1 VREKEGKKA
10 GFVPA
15 TNIMSAAQT
24 PSSTDLLR
32 SLRLIRSAAPED
44 RKRGIALLSKVH
56 DDPRVKQVLEQLYQ
70 NDPDPSV
77 RDIAWQALQLLD
89 PSVAR
94 PDSGQAASSTA
105 PRRPSS
111 GAVPRQSS
119 GRASIPRQSSVRA
132 LFLLSP
138 ANATFFAKELKRIE
152 HEKRRGRIPLWLAV
166 IALLVV
172 GLMWAYI
179 IGADHPDDKLVIT
192 AVALTVA
199 VGALTMLGV
208 IRRRGGLLRRR
219 VLRGQVVECTGHVDD
234 DGDYKILLHYRF
246 RTPTDKVLTGEV
258 RQIRNDLRQM
268 PLPVPGTP
276 VAVFYR
282 NPRSYRLL

>member
-1 VREKEGKKA
+1 M
-10 GFVPA
+10 
-15 TNIMSAAQT
+15 NIMSTAQT
-24 PSSTDLLR
+24 PSSTDLSR
-32 SLRLIRSAAPED
+32 SLQLIRSAAPED
-44 RKRGIALLSKVH
+44 RKRGIALLSKIH
-56 DDPRVKQVLEQLYQ
+56 DDPRVKQALERLYQ
-70 NDPDPSV
+70 EDPDPSV

-89 PSVAR
+89 PSVSQPGA
-94 PDSGQAASSTA
+94 GQAVTATA

-119 GRASIPRQSSVRA
+119 GRAGVPRQSSGRPV
-132 LFLLSP
+132 FLLNP
-138 ANATFFAKELKRIE
+138 TNTTFFAKELKRIE
-152 HEKRRGRIPLWLAV
+152 HDKKRGRIPLWLAV

-179 IGADHPDDKLVIT
+179 LNVDHPKDKLIIT

-199 VGALTMLGV
+199 VIALIMLGV
-208 IRRRGGLLRRR
+208 IRRQGGLLRRR
-219 VLRGQVVECTGHVDD
+219 LLRGQVVECTGRVDD

-258 RQIRNDLRQM
+258 RQIRNDLRQT

>member
-1 VREKEGKKA
+1 
-10 GFVPA
+10 
-15 TNIMSAAQT
+15 MSAAQT

-56 DDPRVKQVLEQLYQ
+56 DDPRVKQALEHLYQ
-70 NDPDPSV
+70 EDPDPGV

-89 PSVAR
+89 PSVPHPNA
-94 PDSGQAASSTA
+94 GHAAASTA

-119 GRASIPRQSSVRA
+119 GRAGIPRQSSARA
-132 LFLLSP
+132 LFLLNP
-138 ANATFFAKELKRIE
+138 TNATFFAKELKRIE
-152 HEKRRGRIPLWLAV
+152 QQKRRGQIPLWLAV
-166 IALLVV
+166 IVLLVV
-172 GLMWAYI
+172 GLLWAYI
-179 IGADHPDDKLVIT
+179 IGKNHPEDKLIIT

-199 VGALTMLGV
+199 VVALAMLGM

-219 VLRGQVVECTGHVDD
+219 VLRGQVVECSGHVDD

-258 RQIRNDLRQM
+258 RQIRNDLRQT

>member
-1 VREKEGKKA
+1 M
-10 GFVPA
+10 
-15 TNIMSAAQT
+15 NIMSAAQT
-24 PSSTDLLR
+24 PSSTDLQR

-44 RKRGIALLSKVH
+44 RKRGVALLSKIH
-56 DDPRVKQVLEQLYQ
+56 DDPRVKQALEHLYQ
-70 NDPDPSV
+70 ADPDPSV

-89 PSVAR
+89 PSVSQQDAG
-94 PDSGQAASSTA
+94 PAAAATG

-111 GAVPRQSS
+111 GAAPRQSS
-119 GRASIPRQSSVRA
+119 GRAGIPRQSSGRA
-132 LFLLSP
+132 GIPRQSSGHPVFLLNPS
-138 ANATFFAKELKRIE
+138 NTTFFAKELKRIE
-152 HEKRRGRIPLWLAV
+152 QDKKRGRIPLWLAV

-179 IGADHPDDKLVIT
+179 LGADHPKDKLIIT

-199 VGALTMLGV
+199 VVALLMLGV
-208 IRRRGGLLRRR
+208 IRRQGGLLRRR
-219 VLRGQVVECTGHVDD
+219 LLRGQVVECTGRVDD

-258 RQIRNDLRQM
+258 RQIRNDLRQT

>member
-1 VREKEGKKA
+1 
-10 GFVPA
+10 
-15 TNIMSAAQT
+15 MSATET
-24 PSSTDLLR
+24 PSSTELLR

-44 RKRGIALLSKVH
+44 RKRGIALLSKVP
-56 DDPRVKQVLEQLYQ
+56 DDPRVMQVLERLYQ
-70 NDPDPSV
+70 DDPDPGV

-94 PDSGQAASSTA
+94 PDAGQATASTA
-105 PRRPSS
+105 PRRPSNAGVPRQSS
-111 GAVPRQSS
+111 GRSGVPRQSS
-119 GRASIPRQSSVRA
+119 GRA
-132 LFLLSP
+132 LFLLNPS
-138 ANATFFAKELKRIE
+138 NTTFFAKELKRIE
-152 HEKRRGRIPLWLAV
+152 AEKKRGRIPLWLAV

-179 IGADHPDDKLVIT
+179 LNKDNPEDKLVIT
-192 AVALTVA
+192 AAALTVA
-199 VGALTMLGV
+199 VVALTLLGM
-208 IRRRGGLLRRR
+208 IRRHGGLLRRR

-234 DGDYKILLHYRF
+234 DGDFKILLHYRF

-258 RQIRNDLRQM
+258 RQIRNDLRQV

-276 VAVFYR
+276 IAVFYR